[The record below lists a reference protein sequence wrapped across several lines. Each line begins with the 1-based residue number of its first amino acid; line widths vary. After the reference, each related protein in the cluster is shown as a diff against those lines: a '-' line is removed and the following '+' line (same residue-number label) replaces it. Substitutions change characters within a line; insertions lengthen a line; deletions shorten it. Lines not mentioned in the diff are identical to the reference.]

1 MKKLIIAFSFLS
13 LSIAAQTSTIK
24 GSLTNLEIAK
34 KPIAVALLEAKSKN
48 IVKITTVA
56 KDGIFEFKSIAFGAY
71 LLSLSA
77 DGIQE
82 YESPTF
88 IVDQP
93 LQTIDPIELNSKIK
107 QLEDVKIVA
116 KKPLVE
122 VFADKTVFN
131 VQNSIGAAGLSAFE
145 VLRKAPGVV
154 IDNSENLIVEGKT
167 GVQIYVDGKPS
178 VLAGQDLVN
187 YLKSISSNDVDIVE
201 IITQPSSKYEAAGTA
216 GIVNIK
222 LKKDKKLG
230 ANGSVATG
238 YTIGR
243 YARYNNSLS
252 VNNRTKMFNFFGS
265 YSNRFE
271 NNYNF
276 INLNRTQSNTV
287 FDSKTETVSNNN
299 INNLKVGVDFFKNAK
314 NTFGFVF
321 NGNFNNNFA
330 DGDTRTPITIVGANS
345 PLQVL
350 IASTHVK
357 TRSYNLQQ
365 NFNYR
370 YVGANGKSLSTDLDF
385 GQFDNNRTN
394 YQPNSYFNGN
404 QTILLQ
410 EFKYRMNTPININI
424 ISLKTDYEQDL
435 LKGKI
440 SLGFKT
446 SLVKTDNTFNFYN
459 IINNTDAL
467 DVNRSNQF
475 KFSENINAGY
485 FNFNKKYAKINFQ
498 AGIRVEQT
506 ISEGNLISTQVN
518 KNNTVNRK
526 YVDYFPSCGITYN
539 QNQNN
544 AWQLNYGRRIE
555 RPSYQTLN
563 PFEMQIDELSFQ
575 RGNPFLQPQYI
586 DNYKI
591 GHTYKYKLNTT
602 LSYSFINDF
611 FAQIT
616 QAEGANKNYIQTKNV
631 ATQEVWNLGISYPFA
646 ASKWWDVYFS
656 VNASNSSFKGR
667 DNSFISITQNTFN
680 FYGQNTFSLP
690 KKIKMEVSGWF
701 SSPSV
706 WGGTYRTKSLGAL
719 DIAVQKKI
727 FKEKFN
733 LKLTVSDVLFTAP
746 WNGEFSNSD
755 LIIVG
760 NGGQDSRQF
769 RVNLSYNFGNSNL
782 KNTQR
787 NSSIE
792 EENKRI

>member
-1 MKKLIIAFSFLS
+1 MKKLIIVFSFIS

-71 LLSLSA
+71 LVSLSA
-77 DGIQE
+77 DGIQD
-82 YESPTF
+82 YDSPPF
-88 IVDQP
+88 VVDQAI
-93 LQTIDPIELNSKIK
+93 QNIDPIELNSKIK

-330 DGDTRTPITIVGANS
+330 DGGTRTPITIVGANS

-370 YVGANGKSLSTDLDF
+370 YVGADGKSLSTDLDF
-385 GQFDNNRTN
+385 GQFDNDRTN
-394 YQPNSYFNGN
+394 YQPNSYFNGS

-410 EFKYRMNTPININI
+410 EFKYKMNTPININI

-459 IINNTDAL
+459 IINNTDVL

-485 FNFNKKYAKINFQ
+485 FNFNKKYAKINLQ

-518 KNNTVNRK
+518 KNNTVNRN

-646 ASKWWDVYFS
+646 AAKWWDVYFS

-706 WGGTYRTKSLGAL
+706 WGGTYRTQSLGSLDLAL
-719 DIAVQKKI
+719 QKKI

>member
-1 MKKLIIAFSFLS
+1 MKKLIIVFSFIS

-71 LLSLSA
+71 LVSLSA
-77 DGIQE
+77 DGIQD
-82 YESPTF
+82 YDSPAFT
-88 IVDQP
+88 VDQAQ
-93 LQTIDPIELNSKIK
+93 QTIAPIELNSKIK

-330 DGDTRTPITIVGANS
+330 DGGTRTPITIVGANS

-370 YVGANGKSLSTDLDF
+370 YVGNDGKSLSTDLDF
-385 GQFDNNRTN
+385 GQFDNDRTN
-394 YQPNSYFNGN
+394 YQPNSYFNGS

-410 EFKYRMNTPININI
+410 EFKYKMNTPININI

-459 IINNTDAL
+459 IINNTDVL

-518 KNNTVNRK
+518 KNNTVNRN

-646 ASKWWDVYFS
+646 AAKWWDVYFS

-706 WGGTYRTKSLGAL
+706 WGGTYRTQSLGSLDLAL
-719 DIAVQKKI
+719 QKKI